1 MVPTDSVAASDA
13 PILLVGGS
21 GQVGWELRQCLP
33 LLGRVVVASRT
44 PPAALRRPE
53 WQPIDLLNADSI
65 RSAVREVQPRLIV
78 NAAAYTA
85 VDRAETQVEMAHAV
99 NGTAPGILAEEA
111 ARLGAALVHY
121 STDYVFDGS
130 KETPWTE
137 DDRPRPLNVYG
148 ETKLAGEQAVTAT
161 EVPHLILRVCWVY
174 GLQGAN
180 FVKTMLRLAQTRPE
194 LSIVEDQVGS
204 PTSARTIA
212 TTTALIL
219 AQAGRDVAGY
229 LREHGGIYHLSC
241 AGETSWF
248 GFARQIFEHRR
259 QVCPAA
265 AVPKLNAIPSSEYP
279 TPAARPKNS
288 RLDTRRLRD
297 RFGLQLPRWEDA
309 LAPCLDVLMTEVADV
324 AAAGNSK
331 AA

>member
-1 MVPTDSVAASDA
+1 MVPKEAAAVSDA

-33 LLGRVVVASRT
+33 LLGSVVVASRT
-44 PPAALRRPE
+44 PPAALRRPQ
-53 WQPIDLLNADSI
+53 WQPIDLLNPESI
-65 RSAVREVQPRLIV
+65 RNAVREVQPRLIV

-85 VDRAETQVEMAHAV
+85 VDRAESQPEMAHAV
-99 NGTAPGILAEEA
+99 NGEAPGILAEEA

-130 KETPWTE
+130 KDTPWTE
-137 DDRPRPLNVYG
+137 DDTPRPINVYG
-148 ETKLAGEQAVTAT
+148 ETKLAGEQAVAAAAA
-161 EVPHLILRVCWVY
+161 PHLILRVCWVY
-174 GLQGAN
+174 GLQGGN
-180 FVKTMLRLAQTRPE
+180 FVKTMLRLAQSRPE
-194 LSIVEDQVGS
+194 LSIVDDQVGA

-212 TTTALIL
+212 TATASIL
-219 AQAGRDVAGY
+219 ARAGGDVAGY

-241 AGETSWF
+241 GGETSWF

-259 QVCPAA
+259 QVCPGEE
-265 AVPKLNAIPSSEYP
+265 VPKLNAITSAGYP
-279 TPAARPKNS
+279 TPAQRPMNS
-288 RLDTRRLRD
+288 RLDTQRLRE

-309 LAPCLDVLMTEVADV
+309 LAPCLDVLLTEVADV
-324 AAAGNSK
+324 AAASGSK